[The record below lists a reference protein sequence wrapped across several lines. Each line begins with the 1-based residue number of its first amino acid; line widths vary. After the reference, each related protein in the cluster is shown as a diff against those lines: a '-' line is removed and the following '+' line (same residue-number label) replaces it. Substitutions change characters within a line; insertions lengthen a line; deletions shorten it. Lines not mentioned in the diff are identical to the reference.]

1 MDSGEI
7 PTSWKKSIIVPIFKK
22 GIKSDVKNY
31 RPISLTSIIC
41 KLMESLIKDNLLSYL
56 SQNNLIYPKQYGF
69 LPKRSTN
76 TQLLRYFNEISS
88 SVINGCQVDS
98 VYLDYAKAFDS
109 IVYSKLLFKLQK
121 YGVSGKLLVWLS
133 SFLSD
138 RLQSVKVN
146 NSYSEWSPVRSGVP
160 QGSVLGPI
168 LFLIYINDMSQA
180 CPDLK
185 SLYLFADDAKCSS
198 NIKSLSD
205 CDDFQRS
212 LDSISL
218 WSNQWQL
225 SLAAGKCQV
234 ISFSYNKIAP
244 MVYMYSI
251 NSIPLL
257 RVTDIVDL
265 GVKFSQ
271 DFSFSSH
278 ITTMCNK
285 ARRLASI
292 ILNCFKSKNKDILF
306 RAFNVFVRPTLDYC
320 SNLWSPY
327 RKYEIDL
334 VESVQKRFTKRLY
347 GMNGLQ
353 YPERLQMLGAES
365 LELRRLKA
373 DLCMYYK
380 IIAKLVDLPAQ
391 EFFLFKQGITR
402 NNGACVYKN
411 SFRFNAERYF
421 FKNRCISSWNSLPTN
436 AVNASSVNVFKKCL
450 DGLDLCKFL
459 KSRYD

>member
-1 MDSGEI
+1 
-7 PTSWKKSIIVPIFKK
+7 
-22 GIKSDVKNY
+22 
-31 RPISLTSIIC
+31 
-41 KLMESLIKDNLLSYL
+41 
-56 SQNNLIYPKQYGF
+56 
-69 LPKRSTN
+69 
-76 TQLLRYFNEISS
+76 
-88 SVINGCQVDS
+88 
-98 VYLDYAKAFDS
+98 
-109 IVYSKLLFKLQK
+109 
-121 YGVSGKLLVWLS
+121 
-133 SFLSD
+133 
-138 RLQSVKVN
+138 
-146 NSYSEWSPVRSGVP
+146 
-160 QGSVLGPI
+160 
-168 LFLIYINDMSQA
+168 
-180 CPDLK
+180 
-185 SLYLFADDAKCSS
+185 
-198 NIKSLSD
+198 
-205 CDDFQRS
+205 
-212 LDSISL
+212 
-218 WSNQWQL
+218 
-225 SLAAGKCQV
+225 
-234 ISFSYNKIAP
+234 

-271 DFSFSSH
+271 DVSFSSH

-285 ARRLASI
+285 ARRKASI